1 MDEFFCF
8 VAIVVVV
15 MSNIFLLTSESKNVT
30 KNQKNFQFRAY
41 FYQKRVDR
49 FTGHTD
55 QFIGIIDR

>member
-1 MDEFFCF
+1 MSFFCF
-8 VAIVVVV
+8 VAIVIVV

-30 KNQKNFQFRAY
+30 KNRKNFQFRAY
-41 FYQKRVDR
+41 FDSVDR